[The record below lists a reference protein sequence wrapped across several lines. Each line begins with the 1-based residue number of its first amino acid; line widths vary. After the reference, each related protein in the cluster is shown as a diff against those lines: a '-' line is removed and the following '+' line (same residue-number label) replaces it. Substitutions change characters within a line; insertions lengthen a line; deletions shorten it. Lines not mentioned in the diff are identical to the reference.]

1 MSKFDDRLQAIFE
14 AALSLETDAQR
25 AAYLDRACPDA
36 EMRREVQAR
45 LAASAQRETMPMG
58 QEPEPPRGPA
68 GTMKLDLAEE
78 PVHEAVGQTI
88 GRYKLLEK
96 IGEGGC
102 GVVYVA
108 EQTEPVRRRV
118 ALKVIKLGMDTRQV
132 VARFEAERQALA
144 MMDHPH
150 IAKVLDGGS
159 TGAGRPYFV
168 MELVRGI
175 KITDYCDQ
183 NNLSTKERLDL
194 FIKVCQAIQHA
205 HQKGII
211 HRDIKPS
218 NILVTLHD
226 GLAAPKVIDF
236 GIAKATEGR
245 LTDATVYTQLHQFI
259 GTPAYMSPEQAEMS
273 GLDIDTRS
281 DIYSLGVLLYE
292 LLAGCTP
299 FDPERLIGSGIE
311 TMRRTIREQDP
322 LRPSTK
328 LAALK
333 DNELTTTAKRRS
345 SAAPRLIQLLKGDL
359 DWIVM
364 KCLEKD
370 RQRRYE
376 TANGLAMD
384 LQRHLMGEPVV
395 AAPPSAGYRFKKFV
409 RRHRGQ
415 VAAAAV
421 VACALLLGM
430 AGTIW
435 QATVASKQRDRART
449 EAKRAVAA
457 EAESR
462 RRADDLQRVADFQ
475 GEMLAQVDPA
485 GAGVRL
491 ASDVRARLDA
501 VLAKAGLADTDR
513 VAQVESFAGQ
523 WSRVNATDTAL
534 ELIDGT
540 ILKPAVAAID
550 KQFVSQPAVAATLRH
565 VLAERY
571 HDLGLDNSALTLEQQ
586 TLDQRRR
593 VLGEEHPDTLLS
605 LANLGA
611 YVSALGKFDEAEHIH
626 RDVLEKSRRVRGND
640 HPETLDCVANLG
652 CLLVDKGRLSDAGPF
667 LREALEKRRRL
678 LGEDHKDTLSSMR
691 DWANLLKEQGK
702 LAEAETYY
710 RDVLARRRRTLGE
723 DHIQTL
729 SSINDLGT
737 LLRSQGKLDESIA
750 CFREV
755 MDKKRRILGETHPS
769 TLTSIQNLGTVLD
782 SAGHPAEAEALMRE
796 ALAKQQQLL
805 GPDHTSTLTTLGN
818 LAVFL
823 IGQNKLTNAEPLC
836 RETLERRLRML
847 GPNHNQTLIA
857 NNVMGLV
864 LIRQGKLAEGEPY
877 WREALTT
884 SQRVLGPAHPETLV
898 YLHNLASLALDRT
911 NSAEAEKLFREVIQN
926 GGPALGV
933 GHPTVL
939 SATRRLGGILLDQK
953 RYPETVELL
962 STAEPAA
969 RKTYTGAS
977 ARSLAP
983 LLRDLGAAR
992 AYLDNFAA
1000 GETNLLEAHAV
1011 FLKTRG
1017 ESHAET
1023 RGCAE
1028 ALVEFYRR
1036 WNKAEPGKGYDAKS
1050 TEWKAKLEASAQPA
1064 AEKKL

>member
-1 MSKFDDRLQAIFE
+1 MSKFDDKLEAIFE
-14 AALSLETDAQR
+14 AALSFETDAQR

-36 EMRREVQAR
+36 EMRRAVEAR
-45 LAASAQRETMPMG
+45 LAARTQAETIPIG
-58 QEPEPPRGPA
+58 PELEPPRAPA
-68 GTMKLDLAEE
+68 GTIKLDPAGE
-78 PVHEAVGQTI
+78 PIVEAVGQTI

-118 ALKVIKLGMDTRQV
+118 ALKVIKLGMDTKQV

-226 GLAAPKVIDF
+226 GVAVPKVIDF

-328 LAALK
+328 VAALK
-333 DNELTTTAKRRS
+333 GNELTTTAKRRS

-415 VAAAAV
+415 VAAAVV

-462 RRADDLQRVADFQ
+462 GRADDLQRVADFQ

-491 ASDVRARLDA
+491 ASDVRARFDA

-534 ELIDGT
+534 ELIDST

-550 KQFVSQPAVAATLRH
+550 RQFVAQPAVAATLRH

-571 HDLGLDNSALTLEQQ
+571 HDLGLDNSALTLERQ
-586 TLDQRRR
+586 TLEQRQR
-593 VLGEEHPDTLLS
+593 VLGEEHSDTLLS

-611 YVSALGKFDEAEHIH
+611 YLSALAKLDEAERVH

-640 HPETLDCVANLG
+640 HPETLDCVAALG
-652 CLLVDKGRLSDAGPF
+652 SLLVEKGRLSDAEPF

-678 LGEDHKDTLSSMR
+678 LGEDHKDTLNSIR
-691 DWANLLKEQGK
+691 EWADLLREQGK
-702 LAEAETYY
+702 LVEAEPYY

-782 SAGHPAEAEALMRE
+782 TAGHPAEAETLMRE

-823 IGQNKLTNAEPLC
+823 IGQNKFTNAEPLC
-836 RETLERRLRML
+836 RETLERRLRVL

-864 LIRQGKLAEGEPY
+864 LIRQGKLAQGEPY

-939 SATRRLGGILLDQK
+939 SATRRLGGIQLDQK
-953 RYPETVELL
+953 RYPEAVELL

-969 RKTYTGAS
+969 RKTYTGVS
-977 ARSLAP
+977 ERSLAP

-992 AYLDNFAA
+992 AYLDNFAP
-1000 GETNLLEAHAV
+1000 GETNLLEAHAI

-1028 ALVEFYRR
+1028 TLVEFYRR
-1036 WNKAEPGKGYDAKS
+1036 WNKAEPGKGYDARS
-1050 TEWKAKLEASAQPA
+1050 TEWKAKLEASAAPV